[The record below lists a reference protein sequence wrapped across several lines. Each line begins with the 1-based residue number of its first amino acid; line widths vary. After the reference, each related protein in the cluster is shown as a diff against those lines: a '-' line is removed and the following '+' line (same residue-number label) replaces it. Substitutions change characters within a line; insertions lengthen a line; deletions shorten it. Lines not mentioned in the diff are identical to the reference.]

1 MFPLGFLGNN
11 DDAIFLAALLSTFTF
26 FFTFISR
33 LMFERGE
40 EGGVGGWTDAL

>member
-11 DDAIFLAALLSTFTF
+11 DDAIFLALYSRLSPFP
-26 FFTFISR
+26 FTFISR